1 YAIVRGT
8 GSIDKEIADTALSA
22 LGVDKKGLDIL
33 DRRILRVIAHDFNGG
48 PVGLKTI
55 SISVGEEPRT
65 IEDVYE
71 PFLIRIGFLKRT
83 SQGRMITRSAQEHL
97 VTGNTR
103 DLSSFI

>member
-1 YAIVRGT
+1 M
-8 GSIDKEIADTALSA
+8 
-22 LGVDKKGLDIL
+22 
-33 DRRILRVIAHDFNGG
+33 AHDFNGG